1 MKRDS
6 DSDDLRPLSF
16 EEEESADLRKQFVRS
31 GIRLALIFAVLVA
44 CVYFAF
50 WWSGSAIRFGAARAA
65 DRSIP
70 TWQVSGTVRDA
81 STRAGVAWARVE
93 DDPRGNPPFFR
104 ADSDQNGA
112 FLLHTLAEPHQIRVV
127 APGYRPSVV
136 EVGRVWF
143 LWMPRGREKRDV
155 LLVPE

>member
-1 MKRDS
+1 VNRDS
-6 DSDDLRPLSF
+6 DADDLRPRSF
-16 EEEESADLRKQFVRS
+16 EEEEAADLRKQFVRS
-31 GIRLALIFAVLVA
+31 GVRLALLFAVLVTG
-44 CVYFAF
+44 VYFAF

-65 DRSIP
+65 DRSVP

-81 STRAGVAWARVE
+81 STRAGIAWARIE

-104 ADSDQNGA
+104 ADSDQHGV
-112 FLLHTLAEPHQIRVV
+112 FTLQTLAEPHQVRVT
-127 APGYRPSVV
+127 APGYRLSVV

-143 LWMPRGREKRDV
+143 LWMPRGRENRDV